1 MTKTYKDTETQ
12 TSDELFNF
20 NNDEKKKTVKVYNN
34 YTLVICQSG
43 DELTKV
49 MLNDYRIF
57 NDQGFNVSL
66 KKTDKTVIINDDDT
80 IYTRFYYS
88 INGLSVNLNG
98 MEFDDL
104 EVRFYRPKLK
114 ELAKLRE
121 SFKWLEGNFV
131 MRSAMRPESLK
142 ARR

>member
-1 MTKTYKDTETQ
+1 MTKTYKGTVAQ
-12 TSDELFNF
+12 SSNGSL
-20 NNDEKKKTVKVYNN
+20 NNDEEKKTAKVYNN
-34 YTLVICQSG
+34 YTLVICRSG

-57 NDQGFNVSL
+57 NDQGFNVSFNKDH
-66 KKTDKTVIINDDDT
+66 KKIIINDDDT

-88 INGLSVNLNG
+88 INGLSANLDG

-142 ARR
+142 A

>member
-1 MTKTYKDTETQ
+1 MTKTYKGTVAQ
-12 TSDELFNF
+12 SNNGSL
-20 NNDEKKKTVKVYNN
+20 NNDEEKKTTKAYH
-34 YTLVICQSG
+34 TLVICRSG

-57 NDQGFNVSL
+57 NDQGFNVSFNKDH
-66 KKTDKTVIINDDDT
+66 KKIIINDDDT

-88 INGLSVNLNG
+88 INGLSANLDG

-131 MRSAMRPESLK
+131 MRSAMRPESK
-142 ARR
+142 EIRNGR

>member
-1 MTKTYKDTETQ
+1 MTKTHKDTVAQ
-12 TSDELFNF
+12 SNNGSL
-20 NNDEKKKTVKVYNN
+20 NNDEEKKTAKVYNN
-34 YTLVICQSG
+34 YTLVICRSG

-57 NDQGFNVSL
+57 NDQGFNVSFNKDH
-66 KKTDKTVIINDDDT
+66 KKIIINDDDT

-88 INGLSVNLNG
+88 INGLSANLDG

-142 ARR
+142 A